1 MNLKRQNMLFL
12 FPLSGFCNLP
22 PDVDHDSYETSILKI
37 DMIWFIHSF
46 FAYIFLIAF
55 LVVAVGITLNIYNLS
70 RSTVVIIPPVEE

>member
-70 RSTVVIIPPVEE
+70 PSTVVIIPPVEE